1 MPCGVGKGVM
11 NNIAIVNLRKTRN
24 CTRVDRATVLGNP
37 FVMSA
42 TQSRDQVCELYITH
56 LNWQYRNLD
65 SPVHHAINALV
76 TRYDAGENIVL
87 GCWCAP
93 ERCHAES
100 IRDLIYT
107 LSERAQQDEQELLRI
122 ECDS

>member
-1 MPCGVGKGVM
+1 M
-11 NNIAIVNLRKTRN
+11 NNIVIVNLRKTRN

-42 TQSRDQVCELYITH
+42 TQSRDQVCDLYITH
-56 LNWQYRNLD
+56 LGESYRNIG
-65 SPVHHAINALV
+65 SPIHNAINALV
-76 TRYDAGENIVL
+76 TRYDNGEKLVL

-100 IRDLIYT
+100 IRDLIYSLCEQT
-107 LSERAQQDEQELLRI
+107 QLEEQQYVAWEEM
-122 ECDS
+122 EEAHFS